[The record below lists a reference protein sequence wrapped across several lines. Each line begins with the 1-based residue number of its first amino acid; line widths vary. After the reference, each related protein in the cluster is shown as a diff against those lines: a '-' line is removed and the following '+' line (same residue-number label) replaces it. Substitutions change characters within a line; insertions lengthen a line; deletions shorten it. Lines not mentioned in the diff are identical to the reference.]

1 MRSRTYIIG
10 RHGDIKL
17 DDDSVGRRHA
27 ELIVTEGTYHL
38 SDLGSINGIEQ
49 IKDGR
54 RFPFKQGYVL
64 PEDEFSFGER
74 IYSIAELLTMLNPA
88 TGYGNP
94 DNSNSNSDARFV
106 GGLPKIRPGYR
117 GGNGGGPVRRSDE
130 TISGQRI
137 RCPGCGTVILVRV
150 ASCPECGEKID

>member
-1 MRSRTYIIG
+1 M
-10 RHGDIKL
+10 
-17 DDDSVGRRHA
+17 GRRHA
-27 ELIVTEGTYHL
+27 ELIVTESTYHL
-38 SDLGSINGIEQ
+38 SDLGSVNGIEQ
-49 IKDGR
+49 IKDGK

-64 PEDEFSFGER
+64 PDDEFSFGER
-74 IYSIAELLTMLNPA
+74 IYSIAELLTMLVPV
-88 TGYGNP
+88 TGYG
-94 DNSNSNSDARFV
+94 DAGNSNSDARFI
-106 GGLPKIRPGYR
+106 GGLPKIHRGIR